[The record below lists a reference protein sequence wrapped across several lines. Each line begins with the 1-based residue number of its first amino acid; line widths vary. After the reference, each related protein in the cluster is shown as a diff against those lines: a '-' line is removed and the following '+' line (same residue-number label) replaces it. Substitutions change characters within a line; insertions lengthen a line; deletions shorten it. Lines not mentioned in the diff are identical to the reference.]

1 MQKIKCIIIE
11 DEPLAVKILK
21 DYIQQTSNLELMEV
35 FRDAIS
41 AGIYLKQEKV
51 DLMFLDI
58 HLPILKGLEFLRTVP
73 HPPIVIITTA
83 YPEYALEGY
92 ELNVADFLMKPISFK
107 RFTAAVNKSVK
118 LIRADSY
125 EALAGAASGTAIYL
139 NVNRRKVRIL
149 LNDILYVESKR
160 EYVQIITRTNEFISK
175 IGTAEFELLL
185 PPDKFRRIHRS
196 FIISIDKIDT
206 YTKENVEIQG
216 QLIPIGKHFRKD
228 FIAWIAAL
236 SNGSK

>member
-21 DYIQQTSNLELMEV
+21 DYVQQSPHLELMEV

-41 AGIYLKQEKV
+41 AGLYLKQEKI

-58 HLPILKGLEFLRTVP
+58 HLPILKGLEFLRTLP

-107 RFTAAVNKSVK
+107 RFTAAIHKAEK
-118 LIRADSY
+118 LIKADNY
-125 EALAGAASGTAIYL
+125 EALIGSAGTNAIYL

-149 LNDILYVESKR
+149 LNEILYVESKR
-160 EYVQIITRTNEFISK
+160 EYVQITTRSNEFISK
-175 IGTAEFELLL
+175 IGTAEIELLL

-228 FIAWIAAL
+228 FIASIL
-236 SNGSK
+236 RQDGF